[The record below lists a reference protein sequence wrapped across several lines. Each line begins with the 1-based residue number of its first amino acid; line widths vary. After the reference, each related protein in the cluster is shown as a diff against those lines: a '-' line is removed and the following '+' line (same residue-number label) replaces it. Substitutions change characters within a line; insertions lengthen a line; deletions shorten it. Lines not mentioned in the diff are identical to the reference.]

1 MKVAMERCDVGPCQ
15 LLIDK
20 ASPPV
25 KENLISIENTKS
37 KLSMPDLNSFA
48 GSPTTAAANC
58 TAVSLRMPEA

>member
-1 MKVAMERCDVGPCQ
+1 MAMERCDEGPCQ

-25 KENLISIENTKS
+25 KENLISIETAKT

-48 GSPTTAAANC
+48 GSPNTAAENC
-58 TAVSLRMPEA
+58 TSVSLRLPDA